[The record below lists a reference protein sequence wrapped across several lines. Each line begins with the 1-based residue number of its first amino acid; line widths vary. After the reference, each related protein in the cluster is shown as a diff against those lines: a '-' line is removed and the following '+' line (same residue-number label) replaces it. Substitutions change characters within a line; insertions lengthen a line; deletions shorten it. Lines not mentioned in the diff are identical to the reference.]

1 MSNLL
6 KKLLGVGLALAL
18 PVPMAYAGI
27 ANSKHDL
34 TSGSTGGASKLSTG
48 TEICV
53 FCHTPHGSNTNVAAP
68 LWNKGASSAG
78 FTTYSQTN
86 SSTMDSTVNLG
97 GISLA
102 CLSCHDGV
110 QAMDNMINRPGSGL
124 WDSTMAGVSAGYVW
138 SGTGTTNVMEAG
150 IIANL
155 GKDLTN
161 DHPISIPYC
170 GGGMASTGATAGCND
185 KDFNAPSTAN
195 ISGTDVYWF
204 NLATAAGSTSGR
216 NKTDILLY
224 GRSGVQYV
232 ECASCHDPHSAGGT
246 APATFLRSVNTGSQ
260 ICLACHNK

>member
-6 KKLLGVGLALAL
+6 KKLLGVGLAMAL

-27 ANSKHDL
+27 AGSKHDL
-34 TSGSTGGASKLSTG
+34 TSGGAGTKTSSG

-86 SSTMDSTVNLG
+86 SSTMDGTVNLG

-124 WDSTMAGVSAGYVW
+124 WDSTMAGVSAGYTW
-138 SGTGTTNVMEAG
+138 TGGSTTTPEMQAG

-155 GKDLTN
+155 TKDLTN

-170 GGGMASTGATAGCND
+170 GGGLAVSGSTAGCAD
-185 KDFNAPSTAN
+185 KDFNTPQTAT
-195 ISGTDVYWF
+195 IGTTPVYW
-204 NLATAAGSTSGR
+204 LDVAGGTAGAR
-216 NKTDILLY
+216 NKTDVLLY
-224 GRSGVQYV
+224 GRGGVQYV

-246 APATFLRSVNTGSQ
+246 APATFLRSANTGSQ